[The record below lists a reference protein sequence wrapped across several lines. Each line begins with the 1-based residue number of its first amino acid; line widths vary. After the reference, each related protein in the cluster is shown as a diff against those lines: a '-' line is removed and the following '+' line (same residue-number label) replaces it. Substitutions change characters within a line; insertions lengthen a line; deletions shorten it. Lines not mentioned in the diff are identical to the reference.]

1 MSKYPFKHMR
11 PGDSVKL
18 PDANLHNVRIAA
30 CRQGGTIGVQKGLD
44 GACFVICKGK
54 PDGSKMYVMTNP
66 DDWKESVVLYGPA
79 PYDECVTLRTACE
92 ALAGAPTVLRFSSLG
107 LGEGVLNGLDLAG

>member
-18 PDANLHNVRIAA
+18 PNANIHNVRIAA
-30 CRQGGTIGVQKGLD
+30 CRQGGTIGVQKGLE
-44 GACFVICKGK
+44 GVCFVICKGK
-54 PDGSKMYVMTNP
+54 PDGSKMYIMTDP
-66 DDWKESVVLYGPA
+66 DDWSESIVLYGPA
-79 PYDECVTLRTACE
+79 PYDECVTLQPACE

-107 LGEGVLNGLDLAG
+107 LGEGVLNGLDLPR